1 MAAALFV
8 AFSLLPAGLT
18 SVRAEG
24 TGQGEN
30 AAPAAVSTKVSG
42 LCTRLKRTS
51 WTGTLKDSIT
61 VKPAYGREVRL
72 YYYDSSARKWIR
84 KKTYHTANQES
95 AKVTLAYT
103 PEWKTRYTTKWKI
116 TIPKKAAFTKTT
128 GTDGSQNTGGQE
140 GGSQAAPEIV
150 PESRYYSKTITVTA
164 GYLNASSAVVLDAAT
179 GRAVYSKNPTTKRKP
194 ASMTKM
200 MTAIL
205 LAENKGWN
213 DKVKITKEAAATPWG
228 LYMKNGDVTTA
239 KNILYAMM
247 LPSANDAACAAGI
260 SVGGT
265 TANFARMMTNRAKQL
280 GAYSTVYKNAHGLD
294 TVGNYSTAKDTA
306 KIGAYLMQAKS
317 TALVRK
323 AITTT
328 KYSFRTSKKKIK
340 YTLYSTDAMLSDSEY
355 EFAGIKTGTTTLGG
369 CCFCGAFE
377 YDGRQYI
384 SVIMG
389 ASNNTNRWSDTRK
402 LADLTEYAVVNN
414 LNEYVL

>member
-1 MAAALFV
+1 M
-8 AFSLLPAGLT
+8 AFSLLPASLT
-18 SVRAEG
+18 VARAEE
-24 TGQGEN
+24 TGQGG
-30 AAPAAVSTKVSG
+30 ADQPAPVATKVSG
-42 LCTRLKRTS
+42 LSTSPKRTT

-72 YYYDSSARKWIR
+72 YYYDSSARKWVR
-84 KKTYHTANQES
+84 KRTYRTADQES
-95 AKVTLAYT
+95 AKITLSYT
-103 PEWKTRYTTKWKI
+103 PEWKTRYKTTWKI

-128 GTDGSQNTGGQE
+128 GTAGSQTA
-140 GGSQAAPEIV
+140 GSQTGSSQTAGTQSAETVV
-150 PESRYYSKTITVTA
+150 PESEYYSKKITVTA
-164 GYLNASSAVVLDAAT
+164 GYLNASSAVVLDTAT
-179 GRAVYSKNPTTKRKP
+179 GRVVYSKNPTTKRKP

-205 LAENKGWN
+205 LSENKNWS
-213 DKVKITKEAAATPWG
+213 DTVKITKEAAGTPWG
-228 LYMKNGDVTTA
+228 LYMKNGDATTA

-294 TVGNYSTAKDTA
+294 TTGNYSTAKDTA

-317 TALVRK
+317 TAMVRK
-323 AITTT
+323 AIATS

-402 LADLTEYAVVNN
+402 LADFTEYAALTN